1 MATWLSA
8 FSGVRAQP
16 RLWVERVWLLESREP
31 LKVIREIGLRPG
43 VNVVWAREPET
54 NGGSGLSSA
63 GHGVGK
69 TSFCLLLRYLL
80 GDEAT
85 AITVLREKAAANF
98 PKGGVAAKVNI
109 DGVAWLV
116 FRPYGAYSH
125 AIATVSEQLESLF
138 DGSHS
143 SDFQVYLS
151 SLQSAFIGKLAA
163 QTLPGTNQSLE
174 WRHLLAWCIREQRT
188 RFDGFFHW
196 READGL
202 GFRRPRQDPP
212 MFVSSVLGILDI
224 DADQLMREV
233 ERTQSKLTRI
243 SEQIPDL
250 ERQPIYALENLEH
263 RIRAQVEAGDDIAT
277 FESVADTS
285 LESRVKNALDA
296 SARTESQGDRESEAA
311 EEVLAPMLAKLAEL
325 ESEKRRLEIERDI
338 ANSLVEANEAEYTRL
353 TTEQNEL
360 QRPDGQ
366 CKYGL
371 VEFSECEHI
380 KRRRSTISLP
390 WRMDVIAARNAAPSR
405 QSQLTAASGALQKAE
420 EAHAGQH
427 QRVATQRANVRRAQM
442 RSATSAVRR
451 EQLKQQ
457 WSEFLMRHRA
467 REEGQDSAELTRA
480 KDQMNTLAKELES
493 KRAALVIRRQQK
505 STRVDALKLLTTCVA
520 ERLLG
525 EAGHGRFAPDSD
537 TSPFDLSVG
546 GEAYQ
551 VLEVLLG
558 DIVCLLDGAT
568 STDNNHPGFLVHDCP
583 READMSAVLYKNFL
597 LMILEAEMQFAASGN
612 VPFQYIVTTTSPPPT
627 ELSKGPYLALELQP
641 GSDEHLLFRR
651 PLVTSLPG
659 FETKDLQ

>member
-31 LKVIREIGLRPG
+31 LKIIREIGLRPG
-43 VNVVWAREPET
+43 VNVVWAREPEAD
-54 NGGSGLSSA
+54 GGSRLASA

-98 PKGGVAAKVNI
+98 PKGGVAARVNI

-125 AIATVSEQLESLF
+125 SMATRGDQLESVF
-138 DGSHS
+138 DGPHS
-143 SDFQVYLS
+143 GDFQTYLS

-163 QTLPGTNQSLE
+163 QTLPGTIQSLE

-233 ERTQSKLTRI
+233 EGTQSKLTRI

-250 ERQPIYALENLEH
+250 ERQPIYALENLE
-263 RIRAQVEAGDDIAT
+263 RRLRMQVQAGDDIPT

-285 LESRVKNALDA
+285 LESKVKDALDA
-296 SARTESQGDRESEAA
+296 SARTESQGDHESEAA
-311 EEVLAPMLAKLAEL
+311 EKVLAPMLAKLAEL
-325 ESEKRRLEIERDI
+325 QSEWTLLENERDI
-338 ANSLVEANEAEYTRL
+338 AKSLVEVNEAEYNRL
-353 TTEQNEL
+353 TLEQDTL
-360 QRPDGQ
+360 QRLAGQ

-371 VEFSECEHI
+371 VEFSDCEHI

-390 WRMDVIAARNAAPSR
+390 WRMDVMAAKNAAPSR
-405 QSQLTAASGALQKAE
+405 QSQLTAASGALLKAE
-420 EAHAGQH
+420 ETLTGQR
-427 QRVATQRANVRRAQM
+427 QRVATQRANVRRTQM
-442 RSATSAVRR
+442 RTATSAVLQ

-457 WSEFLMRHRA
+457 WAEFLMRYRA
-467 REEGQDSAELTRA
+467 REEGQDSAELKRA
-480 KDQMNTLAKELES
+480 KEQMKVLVEALQRQKSALAKRKL
-493 KRAALVIRRQQK
+493 QK
-505 STRVDALKLLTTCVA
+505 SERVDTLKQLTTCIA

-537 TSPFDLSVG
+537 TSPFELSVG

-568 STDNNHPGFLVHDCP
+568 ATDNNHPGFLVHDCP
-583 READMSAVLYKNFL
+583 READMSALLYKNFL
-597 LMILEAEMQFAASGN
+597 LMILEADMQLATSGN
-612 VPFQYIVTTTSPPPT
+612 VPFQYIVTTTSAPPT
-627 ELSKGPYLALELQP
+627 ELSEAPYLALELQP

-659 FETKDLQ
+659 FETENLQ